1 MFKKIPC
8 IRVDGETFTS
18 GQHEVI
24 EEVTP
29 CPFVNGRHAMTAM
42 MSPVQFEEFVTGDLF
57 TEQIIKGVDEIESI
71 KIDKNRMSVIT
82 KNLFK
87 VLGPK
92 KTILSGLRGQYPD
105 ISIPRS
111 LPKITSDY
119 CIGPQEIWQSAK
131 AVLNSELHMTTGG
144 IHIVA
149 LLDHGKALA
158 VSEDI
163 GRHNALD
170 RVIGHRPPEGYRSLA
185 QLRDRLREDLIGDGP
200 QVSYREY
207 PRYCLAGCNHHPCR
221 GDRGEDRAFRGRFC
235 PGRETEHL
243 LAPGTDRR
251 IRVWFRI
258 FPECVFQLAE
268 RQTPRYRGR
277 RTPGEPRRVRQ
288 QWPLCSFFRSF
299 LCSP

>member
-8 IRVDGETFTS
+8 IRVDGETFTR

-24 EEVTP
+24 EEAP
-29 CPFVNGRHAMTAM
+29 LALFVNGRHAMTAM
-42 MSPVQFEEFVTGDLF
+42 MSPVQLEEFVTGYLF
-57 TEQIIKGVDEIESI
+57 TEQIIKGIDEIESI

-92 KTILSGLRGQYPD
+92 KTILSGCGGSTSYID
-105 ISIPRS
+105 TEK

-119 CIGPQEIWQSAK
+119 IISTQEIWGSAK

-149 LLDHGKALA
+149 LVDHEKVLV

-170 RVIGHRPPEGYRSLA
+170 RVIGTALRKGIDLSHTYVIVSGRISSEMVRKCLIANVPVIVSRGATTTLAVEIADKTGLAVIGFARGGKLNIYTHPERIAGS
-185 QLRDRLREDLIGDGP
+185 GP
-200 QVSYREY
+200 AS
-207 PRYCLAGCNHHPCR
+207 G
-221 GDRGEDRAFRGRFC
+221 
-235 PGRETEHL
+235 
-243 LAPGTDRR
+243 
-251 IRVWFRI
+251 
-258 FPECVFQLAE
+258 
-268 RQTPRYRGR
+268 
-277 RTPGEPRRVRQ
+277 
-288 QWPLCSFFRSF
+288 
-299 LCSP
+299 